1 MEGYKGKLEIIYA
14 NNKIKQQCTN
24 IKDAVKLFGGD
35 KQLAVSLLGRI
46 NAIEQ
51 AEVIK
56 DIIVM
61 PQFHFHNLQGKM
73 KGSFAID
80 VKGRRDKWRI
90 ILCPLNDEGERF
102 VPCYIDQIAEI
113 VKIVEITEVSAHY
126 E

>member
-1 MEGYKGKLEIIYA
+1 M
-14 NNKIKQQCTN
+14 
-24 IKDAVKLFGGD
+24 
-35 KQLAVSLLGRI
+35 LGRI

-102 VPCYIDQIAEI
+102 VSCYIDQIAEI

>member
-1 MEGYKGKLEIIYA
+1 MEIIYA

-61 PQFHFHNLQGKM
+61 PQLHFHNLQGKM